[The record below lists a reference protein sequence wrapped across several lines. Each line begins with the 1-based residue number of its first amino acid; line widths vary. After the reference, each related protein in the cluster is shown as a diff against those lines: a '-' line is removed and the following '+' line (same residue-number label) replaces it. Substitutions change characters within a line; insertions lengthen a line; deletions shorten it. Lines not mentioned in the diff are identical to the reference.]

1 MNTNTWYTI
10 TERPHQSTPDLLRE
24 CESKF
29 PLWTWQAIEKFDKFL
44 APKEA
49 TTRTFKPN
57 IEADEEHK
65 NKSYNETV
73 GNGMHVITLR
83 ERLIMELQYFAE
95 TGKHLDVDN
104 TTITS
109 SLYSDDCV
117 ARVSWFDGELCV
129 NWYFRDVAVP
139 NLRVREAEVPL
150 TPSPLIPLSAAAA
163 IKKNQPCEV
172 RDGKVYP
179 LKTCSECGQ
188 VVPNLIKE

>member
-1 MNTNTWYTI
+1 MNINTWYTI

-29 PLWTWQAIEKFDKFL
+29 PLWTWQDIEKFDEFL

-65 NKSYNETV
+65 NKSCNRTV

-95 TGKHLDVDN
+95 TGKHLDVYN
-104 TTITS
+104 VTITS
-109 SLYSDDCV
+109 SLYSGGSV
-117 ARVSWFDGELCV
+117 ASVDWHAGKLCV
-129 NWYFRDVAVP
+129 GWCIRDRAHP
-139 NLRVREAEVPL
+139 SLRVREAGVPVPL
-150 TPSPLIPLSAAAA
+150 TPSPLIPLTAASA
-163 IKKNQPCEV
+163 IKKGARCEV

-179 LKTCSECGQ
+179 LKTCTECGK
-188 VVPNLIKE
+188 VVNQL